1 MILKWLW
8 LGKFLQTVKDAK
20 STEAFPAS
28 PRRREMALHLHF
40 PFYDVQVGNFFWK
53 SYHFHFHSIV
63 SLVAVIYCIVIIYLP
78 SLVEADTN
86 FVVNLHLF
94 FLITIEDFFDK
105 CLFLQGPKRCTTTVI
120 ERNITNAFQ
129 VKSSGDSSYQGSSQ
143 PHLTPRVTHS
153 APGPLAQSGVSV
165 RWRKM
170 ILIQFPQT
178 WSFDSSLGWWL
189 AARCTGWSETRES
202 LSVWNRWLWR
212 IFGKKWKCFSA
223 ILRKEAASCSTP
235 ATTRRIWS
243 LTIARGR
250 NSRSLWVG
258 SGKFY
263 YSAKKDLSS
272 CLRILEIL
280 RLVIN
285 SATWS
290 PARWLE
296 TYFLAFGLSLKIIGD
311 QCLTDGILQKH
322 IEDLGVR
329 LQRQVWIDQRLGNLK
344 SCYNLQPLRLEEE
357 IWWKISSKGTRTVRT
372 WKFWNLWHKQSWV
385 VPSSYMIFMT
395 PFRDGYCNCNRCPES
410 NVTWVMILHFPIKLL

>member
-53 SYHFHFHSIV
+53 SYHFHFPSIV

-86 FVVNLHLF
+86 FVVNLHLS

-170 ILIQFPQT
+170 ILIQF
-178 WSFDSSLGWWL
+178 SSNSTLIPAWDDDLQQDVRDGQ
-189 AARCTGWSETRES
+189 RPGS
-202 LSVWNRWLWR
+202 LSQSGTGGFDTYLEK
-212 IFGKKWKCFSA
+212 IFGKKWKNIWKKMKMLSIVSVRSWGRRRLHVPHLLQRGGSWALQLQEVA
-223 ILRKEAASCSTP
+223 IRDLCEWEAANFIIQRKRFEFPPQDPGDIETCHQFSNLISCKVAWESTWDIFWINSENNWRSMFDRWDFAKTYRRSGS
-235 ATTRRIWS
+235 ATTKTGIHMDWPE
-243 LTIARGR
+243 I
-250 NSRSLWVG
+250 
-258 SGKFY
+258 GK
-263 YSAKKDLSS
+263 S
-272 CLRILEIL
+272 
-280 RLVIN
+280 
-285 SATWS
+285 
-290 PARWLE
+290 
-296 TYFLAFGLSLKIIGD
+296 
-311 QCLTDGILQKH
+311 
-322 IEDLGVR
+322 
-329 LQRQVWIDQRLGNLK
+329 
-344 SCYNLQPLRLEEE
+344 
-357 IWWKISSKGTRTVRT
+357 
-372 WKFWNLWHKQSWV
+372 
-385 VPSSYMIFMT
+385 
-395 PFRDGYCNCNRCPES
+395 
-410 NVTWVMILHFPIKLL
+410 